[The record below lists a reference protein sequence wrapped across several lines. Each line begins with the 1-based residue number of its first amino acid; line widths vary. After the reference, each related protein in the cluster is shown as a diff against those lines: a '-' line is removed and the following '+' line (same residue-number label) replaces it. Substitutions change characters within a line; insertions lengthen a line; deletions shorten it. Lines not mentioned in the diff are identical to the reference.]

1 MAEHQPQPMQQEA
14 ELIHLFRNV
23 AQEISGVHITI
34 GAQGVAKII
43 TSYQG
48 DPKQCKEWLKSI
60 QKYAILTQLCGHI
73 RRDCRQEQSNGYGNQ
88 GLSRWYQGTLGND
101 MAPSM

>member
-1 MAEHQPQPMQQEA
+1 MILFRSVRMAGQQPQPMQQEA

-23 AQEISGVHITI
+23 AQEISSEVHTTI

-48 DPKQCKEWLKSI
+48 DPKQFKEWLKV
-60 QKYAILTQLCGHI
+60 
-73 RRDCRQEQSNGYGNQ
+73 
-88 GLSRWYQGTLGND
+88 
-101 MAPSM
+101 